1 MPWPSDFEDILG
13 SVDIAIF
20 NIATTRTD
28 MRTNRERLLG
38 NFPTLVTF
46 LTGETGVH
54 SNDLMSGAFSLGS
67 EEVKKL
73 APTSVTNGFG
83 KVMVLYHAAYV
94 QIFYRNQGVM
104 VSVLLS
110 NLEMEITALTFDLQ
124 MGLRC
129 ALRGF
134 ARPQAPFLA
143 SAQCALLAP

>member
-1 MPWPSDFEDILG
+1 
-13 SVDIAIF
+13 
-20 NIATTRTD
+20 

-83 KVMVLYHAAYV
+83 QVMVLYHAVYV
-94 QIFYRNQGVM
+94 QIFSRNQGMM

-143 SAQCALLAP
+143 SAQRALLAP